1 MIKNIFNYAPSED
14 KAPQI
19 EAFLAEQPERYTIIS
34 GVIVASATYVVGFAI
49 GRMLRS
55 AETRIE
61 EYRFDKATVK
71 AAIEIA
77 KELKS

>member
-1 MIKNIFNYAPSED
+1 MIKNIFNYSPSED

-19 EAFLAEQPERYTIIS
+19 EAFLSEQPDRYTIIS

-55 AETRIE
+55 AETRIQ
-61 EYRFDKATVK
+61 EYRFDKTTVK
-71 AAIEIA
+71 AAIEMA